1 MKEVKVIFEGD
12 AKEEYL
18 RLNFIVNQEIQKGI
32 KKSENQILLKSINSK
47 IELLKNNP
55 QAGRAVK
62 KSLIPLKYI
71 QKDIT
76 NLWILNLSNFWRL
89 LYNIQTDQVIIF
101 CFILEY
107 GDHNKYNDL
116 FGFKK
121 K

>member
-1 MKEVKVIFEGD
+1 MKEVNVIFEGD
-12 AKEEYL
+12 CKEEYL
-18 RLNFIVNQEIQKGI
+18 KLKSIVNLEIEKGI
-32 KKSENQILLKSINSK
+32 KKSENQTLLKSINLK
-47 IELLKNNP
+47 IEVLKNNP

-62 KSLIPLKYI
+62 KSLIPLKYRE
-71 QKDIT
+71 KDIT

-89 LYNIQTDQVIIF
+89 LYNIQTDEVIIF

-107 GDHNKYNDL
+107 GDHNQYNDL

>member
-12 AKEEYL
+12 AKEEYIK
-18 RLNFIVNQEIQKGI
+18 LNFIVEEEIKKGVN
-32 KKSENQILLKSINSK
+32 KSENQTLLKSIHSK

-62 KSLIPLKYI
+62 KSLIPSKYLK
-71 QKDIT
+71 KDIT
-76 NLWILNLSNFWRL
+76 NLWILNLSNYWRL
-89 LYNIQTDQVIIF
+89 LYNIQTDEVVIF
-101 CFILEY
+101 CFVLEY
-107 GDHNKYNDL
+107 GDHNRYNDL